1 VVSGKHIGFHF
12 VSGAYREAVD
22 LGATFTWINPDVIG
36 GPDWLEWEASG
47 LDGVL
52 QIYVNQDRLFDTGG
66 CWRRDVTNTVNAL
79 RQRGLLSRLLAI
91 QLHDELHTR
100 VTHQPNILTD
110 DQWPALVHVP
120 PAHRLML
127 LNVLL
132 GARALELRAIFGAD
146 LPPHGVGIA
155 EAGGVANVLF
165 PGLDW
170 LGLNVYLGPGY
181 YPDAAS
187 MARVYDAAVKGP
199 HPLMPVIGCFADGAS
214 QPPSLFDMGAAYGPI
229 FSQHA
234 AKFWAVAFF
243 CLRHPSAY
251 SADHLPGRGLLQL
264 DPSYREAVRMFIR
277 QYKAGA

>member
-1 VVSGKHIGFHF
+1 VVSGKHVGFHF

-22 LGATFTWINPDVIG
+22 LGATFTWINPDTIG
-36 GPDWLEWEASG
+36 SPDWLEWEASG
-47 LDGVL
+47 LDAVL
-52 QIYVNQDRLFDTGG
+52 QIFVDQNRLFNTGNR
-66 CWRRDVTNTVNAL
+66 WTIDVTNTLNYL
-79 RQRGLLSRLLAI
+79 RHRGLLHRLLSI
-91 QLHDELHTR
+91 QLHDELHTNAA
-100 VTHQPNILTD
+100 HQPNKFLPS
-110 DQWPALVHVP
+110 QWPALVHVP
-120 PAHRLML
+120 PPHRIMFI
-127 LNVLL
+127 NVLL
-132 GARALELRAIFGAD
+132 GQRALELRGIFGAD

-170 LGLNVYLGPGY
+170 IGLNVYIGQGY
-181 YPDAAS
+181 YTSSDAMLA
-187 MARVYDAAVKGP
+187 VYDTAAAGP
-199 HPLMPVIGCFADGAS
+199 FSLMPVIGCFADGAN
-214 QPPSLFDMGAAYGPI
+214 QPPSLPMMEVAYGPI
-229 FSQHA
+229 FAKHA